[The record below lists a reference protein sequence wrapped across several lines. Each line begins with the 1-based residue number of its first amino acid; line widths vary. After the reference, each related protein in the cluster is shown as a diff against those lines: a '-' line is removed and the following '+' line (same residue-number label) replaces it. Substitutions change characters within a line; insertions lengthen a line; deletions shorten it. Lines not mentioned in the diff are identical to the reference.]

1 MAFTD
6 EYAFEAEAGKGGDGV
21 VRWLRE
27 KFKPWGGPNGGNGG
41 KGGNVVV
48 EAVRDIMMLHR
59 ISHKDHY
66 HAENGNP
73 GGSSSMTGADGEDL
87 TIKLPIGSVITNIE
101 TGATFEL
108 LIEGERVVLLKGGV
122 GGKGNEHF
130 KSSTNVAP
138 DEATLGH
145 VGESGRFKVELR
157 LIADIGLVGL
167 PNAGKTSLLNAL
179 TNAGAKV
186 GDYPFTTLDPNL
198 GVYHHHIIAD
208 IPGLIEGASE
218 GKGLGGKFLR
228 HISRTSLILHCISV
242 ERDTMLE
249 DYNTIR
255 AELASH
261 PEIIEK
267 KEYIVCTKSDTVSQK
282 ELEER
287 ITSFARESGVPILA
301 TVTILDDNSVKEF
314 GDMLSKTLASLETA

>member
-6 EYAFEAEAGKGGDGV
+6 EYKFSAEAGKGGDGV

-41 KGGNVVV
+41 KGGDVII
-48 EAVRDIMMLHR
+48 EAVRDIMILHR
-59 ISHKDHY
+59 ISHKDNY
-66 HAENGNP
+66 RAENGNP
-73 GGSSSMTGADGEDL
+73 GGTSSMTGADGDDL
-87 TIKLPIGSVITNIE
+87 TIKLPIGSVVTNIE
-101 TGATFEL
+101 TGKVFEL
-108 LIEGERVVLLKGGV
+108 LSEGEHVLLLKGGI
-122 GGKGNEHF
+122 GGKGNEYF
-130 KSSTNVAP
+130 KSSTNVSP

-145 VGESGRFKVELR
+145 EGEAGRFAVELK

-198 GVYHHHIIAD
+198 GVYHNKIIAD

-249 DYNTIR
+249 DYKTIR

-261 PEIIEK
+261 PEIIDK
-267 KEYIVCTKSDTVSQK
+267 TEYIVCTKSDTLESK

-301 TVTILDDNSVKEF
+301 TVTVLDDNSIKEF
-314 GDMLSKTLASLETA
+314 GDVLSKTLTARAQ